1 MFGFNFELLEEN
13 NYLDYNQLQIK
24 TLELLNENQNIALHV
39 RFKNILIDEF
49 QDIDSVQMRI
59 C

>member
-13 NYLDYNQLQIK
+13 NYPDYNQLQIK
-24 TLELLNENQNIALHV
+24 TLELLNENQNIALHD